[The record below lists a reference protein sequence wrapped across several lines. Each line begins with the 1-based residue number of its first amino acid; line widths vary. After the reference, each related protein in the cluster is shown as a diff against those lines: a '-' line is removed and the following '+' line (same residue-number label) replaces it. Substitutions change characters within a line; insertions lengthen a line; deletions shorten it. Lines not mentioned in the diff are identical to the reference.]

1 MKKINLEITG
11 NEDSILEFIALCG
24 KIEMLCSSGSSRRI
38 MVDIDGDGSANL
50 KFKSTAKVVDLGE
63 VDLIKAW
70 VYEKSVNF
78 IKIIDSGKDI
88 KHSIGE

>member
-1 MKKINLEITG
+1 MKKINIEITG

-50 KFKSTAKVVDLGE
+50 KFKATTEVVNLGK
-63 VDLIKAW
+63 VDLIKSW
-70 VYEKSVNF
+70 KDENSENF
-78 IKIIDSGKDI
+78 MNKIDSGKDI